1 MPLVFRDKA
10 RPFRRRIGRIDWAKA
25 RLQTAP
31 MPKIQVRRIYE
42 EPAPSDGMRI
52 LVDRIWPRGISKER
66 AALDLWAKD
75 IAPSTAL
82 RQWFHRDLSQWEEFR
97 QRYLAELAGHEAEL
111 AELRARIARR
121 RATLL
126 YAAANAERNHAL
138 VLKDVL
144 EKAQK

>member
-1 MPLVFRDKA
+1 MPV
-10 RPFRRRIGRIDWAKA
+10 
-25 RLQTAP
+25 LQV
-31 MPKIQVRRIYE
+31 KRIYE
-42 EPAPSDGMRI
+42 EPSRSDGMRI

-75 IAPSTAL
+75 IAPSTKL
-82 RQWFHRDLSQWEEFR
+82 RQWFHHDTGQWEEFR
-97 QRYLAELAGHEAEL
+97 KRYLAELARQEAL
-111 AELRARIARR
+111 LDELRAKIAHRR

-126 YAAANAERNHAL
+126 FAAADEEHNHAL